1 MRTINAFECWPFP
14 DREELKQD
22 KIISMLPLMAVP
34 KRSRSR
40 RRRRSRYARNSNRS
54 NICFTDVGGT
64 SASGENLSIRSNL
77 RPRTIEDIF
86 NRKKDRENRLS
97 IPTQSRMLIHLP
109 PPPPPP
115 PIPTYPS
122 MPPPPPRPPKTQLS
136 SPSFSQIENML
147 NIIVL
152 DDEEDEDPQMVSK
165 CRKGTETLNVEL
177 PKSNEGCLTLD
188 EEKEEVEINSLVVDA
203 ERTKELRSKFPMKR
217 SSNKNLMV
225 ASKTNFAVNGE
236 HNIKIKKKDKYEVK
250 VEELNASKSIQKP
263 NAYVTEKS
271 RFFSKKEKKGVRNNN
286 VELNISRMTNIKMN
300 PLEKSGKRGSYSG
313 LPVNNISNPCSQ
325 ENISIVKQE
334 LFDPIDSEW
343 NKQDKGRDVSIGR
356 SSKEKKK
363 QHAGVRELPFP
374 EDGAKIK
381 PHSGSQLQISSEK
394 VFRSMN
400 VGDSRNTG
408 SNFPDKSKART
419 NPQGLIFQPSLS
431 NAEMND
437 RKGGHH
443 DASSPLRLPF
453 SSPPSTWLSSSTA
466 TRERLLRPTSSNS
479 FPPNT
484 WNLNFTTPSSNHP
497 SNAMYPPTSVKNFN
511 VPHLPI
517 VQSTPIANQ
526 PSFVKS
532 SYHSFINYRKR
543 PAVEIIDFT
552 NPRKLQNV
560 GANSENNTR
569 EIETDISDVLRSR
582 LGVDP
587 NAAQVRAFP

>member
-22 KIISMLPLMAVP
+22 KIISMLPPMAVP

-86 NRKKDRENRLS
+86 YRKKDRENRLP
-97 IPTQSRMLIHLP
+97 IPTQSRMLIDFP

-188 EEKEEVEINSLVVDA
+188 EEKEEVEINSLVVDV

-250 VEELNASKSIQKP
+250 VEELNASK
-263 NAYVTEKS
+263 V
-271 RFFSKKEKKGVRNNN
+271 
-286 VELNISRMTNIKMN
+286 
-300 PLEKSGKRGSYSG
+300 
-313 LPVNNISNPCSQ
+313 
-325 ENISIVKQE
+325 
-334 LFDPIDSEW
+334 
-343 NKQDKGRDVSIGR
+343 
-356 SSKEKKK
+356 
-363 QHAGVRELPFP
+363 
-374 EDGAKIK
+374 
-381 PHSGSQLQISSEK
+381 
-394 VFRSMN
+394 
-400 VGDSRNTG
+400 
-408 SNFPDKSKART
+408 
-419 NPQGLIFQPSLS
+419 
-431 NAEMND
+431 
-437 RKGGHH
+437 
-443 DASSPLRLPF
+443 
-453 SSPPSTWLSSSTA
+453 
-466 TRERLLRPTSSNS
+466 
-479 FPPNT
+479 
-484 WNLNFTTPSSNHP
+484 
-497 SNAMYPPTSVKNFN
+497 
-511 VPHLPI
+511 
-517 VQSTPIANQ
+517 
-526 PSFVKS
+526 
-532 SYHSFINYRKR
+532 
-543 PAVEIIDFT
+543 
-552 NPRKLQNV
+552 
-560 GANSENNTR
+560 
-569 EIETDISDVLRSR
+569 
-582 LGVDP
+582 
-587 NAAQVRAFP
+587 